1 MSRISIGWVF
11 LLAAARAGGG
21 EIDWKA
27 PLSAAIA
34 RAAAQ
39 NPEIT
44 AMESRIAAA
53 RHRAGQ
59 AGALPDPEIEVALV
73 DVPLSDFSLSRDPMT
88 MEQIGA
94 RQKLPPRGRR
104 PALERAAEAD
114 VASETAA
121 HREHVVRVA
130 AEVADAFFAL
140 GEIDARIAIL
150 DESRRRLGE
159 AAASATERYRVGK
172 GAQADV
178 LRANLEVTAAEERLV
193 ALRGERR
200 SVAARFLALQALPA
214 TREVAG
220 VPLPETEPPRP
231 TTEAL
236 LGDAAARSPSIAAEA
251 SRVRRAE
258 EERRLASIERRPEI
272 SLSAFYGH
280 RVSYDDMGGA
290 AVGLSLPFFQPK
302 RLREREA
309 EADAVVSEARANVE
323 TARNRLQQEVVSAG
337 AELDRA
343 LEQARL
349 YRGSILPQAE
359 TNARAAEQAYV
370 VGQVDFLTL
379 VRAEL
384 DRDAYAGELVMRR
397 AAAWKALAALQKAS
411 GLPLVPGTPAEEADH
426 E

>member
-1 MSRISIGWVF
+1 MRRISLAPF
-11 LLAAARAGGG
+11 LLLFPSFSAAQ
-21 EIDWKA
+21 EDWKG
-27 PLSAAIA
+27 PLAAAIA
-34 RAAAQ
+34 RATTQ
-39 NPEIT
+39 NPEIG
-44 AMESRIAAA
+44 AMEARIAAA
-53 RHRAGQ
+53 HHRAGQ
-59 AGALPDPEIEVALV
+59 ATALPDPEIELALV

-104 PALERAAEAD
+104 PALESAAEAD

-121 HREHVVRVA
+121 HREHVVRLA
-130 AEVADAFFAL
+130 AEAADAFFEL
-140 GEIDARIAIL
+140 GEIDARVAIL
-150 DESRRRLGE
+150 EESRRRLGE

-178 LRANLEVTAAEERLV
+178 LRANLEVTATEERLV

-200 SVAARFLALQALPA
+200 SVAARFQALQALPA
-214 TREVAG
+214 SGKPAAT
-220 VPLPETEPPRP
+220 PLPETDPSSPS
-231 TTEAL
+231 TEAL
-236 LGDAAARSPSIAAEA
+236 LADAAAQSPVIAAETA
-251 SRVRRAE
+251 RLHRAE

-290 AVGLSLPFFQPK
+290 AVGLTLPFFQPK
-302 RLREREA
+302 RLHEREA
-309 EADAVVSEARANVE
+309 EADAQVSEARANVE
-323 TARNRLQQEVVSAG
+323 TARNRIQQEVVA
-337 AELDRA
+337 AQADLDRA

-370 VGQVDFLTL
+370 VGQVDFLTF

-384 DRDAYAGELVMRR
+384 DRDAYAGELVTRR
-397 AAAWKALAALQKAS
+397 AAAWRALAALQKAS
-411 GLPLVPGTPAEEADH
+411 GLPLVPGTPAEEMHHD
-426 E
+426 